1 MELTCHCGG
10 VRLTLPHAPDE
21 ITHCNCSLCTK
32 TGFRGI
38 YYPAGTVTV
47 TGAVD
52 GYVRNDIDP
61 LCLTN
66 WHCRTCG
73 VATHWTMLDEWPF
86 PDEPRPNRMGV
97 NGRLLEPDFAAGL
110 PIREVDGASW

>member
-21 ITHCNCSLCTK
+21 ITHCNCSVCTK

-38 YYPAGTVTV
+38 YYPESEVEVSGK
-47 TGAVD
+47 VD
-52 GYVRNDIDP
+52 GYVRSDIEAF
-61 LCLTN
+61 LTL
-66 WHCRTCG
+66 WHCPTCG
-73 VATHWTMLDEWPF
+73 VITHWTGLGDDR
-86 PDEPRPNRMGV
+86 PDRMGV
-97 NGRLLEPDFAAGL
+97 NGRLLDPDFAASL